1 MIIILLLL
9 LTVTLIRM
17 IINSTDNKTMN
28 TSIIMLPFRPDNLSL
43 TQFSCNNQF
52 VRFLDVVSF
61 VFVFGFVVVVVV
73 ILNGQVQPNSI
84 IRSNQELLIF
94 PKNEKFFLLVII
106 LPFFSS
112 FNSDFVLVLL
122 ISFCQSP
129 VAKRRP
135 IKRK

>member
-1 MIIILLLL
+1 MLLVL
-9 LTVTLIRM
+9 
-17 IINSTDNKTMN
+17 
-28 TSIIMLPFRPDNLSL
+28 F
-43 TQFSCNNQF
+43 
-52 VRFLDVVSF
+52 
-61 VFVFGFVVVVVV
+61 FVFGFVVVVVV

-112 FNSDFVLVLL
+112 FNSVFVLVLL

-135 IKRK
+135 IKR